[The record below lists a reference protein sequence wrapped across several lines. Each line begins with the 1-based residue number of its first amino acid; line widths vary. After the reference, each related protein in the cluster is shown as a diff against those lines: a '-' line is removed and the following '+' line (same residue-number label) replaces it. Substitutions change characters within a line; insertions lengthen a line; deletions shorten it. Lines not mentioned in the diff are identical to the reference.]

1 MMSGEIE
8 EIGEDGKSVT
18 ISSKLDGG
26 KKYIYIAVGKN
37 DLHVL
42 QWALDNAISPGVHI
56 CLVHVFPPITYFHT
70 PVGKL
75 SRNQLSQEQVKV
87 YINEENNRRKNL
99 LEKYMCL
106 CNDAKKGASV
116 PIDTMLVESNSPSK
130 ALLDLISVVNITSLI
145 VGTKRSTSTGKG
157 QGIGDF
163 VQKNAPDSCVVTLV
177 CAGKRIKKDQVQQLK
192 ESCNSYSTLGYRHSK
207 RNLFECICFSG
218 KFD

>member
-1 MMSGEIE
+1 MSREIE
-8 EIGEDGKSVT
+8 EIGEDRKNVT

-26 KKYIYIAVGKN
+26 KNHDIYIVVGKK

-42 QWALDNAISPGVHI
+42 QWALDHAISPGVHI

-99 LEKYMCL
+99 LEKYMSL
-106 CNDAKKGASV
+106 CNDSKKGV
-116 PIDTMLVESNSPSK
+116 PVDTMLVESNSPSK

-145 VGTKRSTSTGKG
+145 LGTKRSTSTGKG

-163 VQKNAPDSCVVTLV
+163 VQKNAPHSCEVTLV
-177 CAGKRIKKDQVQQLK
+177 SAGKRIKNDQLK
-192 ESCNSYSTLGYRHSK
+192 ESCNSYSLGYRHSK
-207 RNLFECICFSG
+207 RNLFECICFPG
-218 KFD
+218 K